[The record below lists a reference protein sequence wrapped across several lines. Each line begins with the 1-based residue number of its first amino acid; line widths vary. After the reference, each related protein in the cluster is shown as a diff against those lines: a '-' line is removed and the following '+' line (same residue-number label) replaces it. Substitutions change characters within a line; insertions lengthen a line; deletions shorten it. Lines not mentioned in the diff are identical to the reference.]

1 MKPEIKC
8 DVDKVANFVSYLHE
22 LENIVSECKI
32 DNEYIKPLSVY
43 EDSLYKRVRYYSIQ
57 VANTCYRIEKSKK
70 FLSDIVNKLKSAN
83 NEIKTEVNNLPSSSD
98 VGLNSGAVVSSGASY
113 TYSSSS
119 GSYSSD
125 DVGMSNYDDIDDSSL
140 TSNSSVSTEKSTVSK
155 NEDINVEDLENI
167 VKNLISLN
175 ITKEQFVGITK
186 VEADKGYFYVIELK
200 CMNEDGK
207 WKDNDI
213 TKYYMMDGKIVACEL
228 GDGRLAKKENGKYVY
243 SDAKTK
249 VTTES
254 VAAFL
259 GLTKIEKKDNVA
271 KDTNSNKNDNKASS
285 SNNSN
290 STKKTSSSNTSKKSN
305 DTVKVTGNNSLKGNV
320 INTDKPVGIGT
331 KYNLSDDQLARL
343 ACVAQ
348 REQGSVEGA
357 KVELSLM
364 ANLYEKYKKNY
375 DNVLD
380 YVYNSGWFASGATN
394 NYQYPG
400 DAYVAAAREVIN
412 NGKRYLASNVV
423 EHDYLGDLVYNSTG
437 NIYDKSSY
445 IPGKT
450 VLQNQWGAKYVFV
463 GFAPNGGDPFGY
475 LIN

>member
-1 MKPEIKC
+1 MIKVDSVAIERYISFLDSVRSKLVDVKDEFYRETKNKATLISNSLGDKIEI
-8 DVDKVANFVSYLHE
+8 VNSRMNTL
-22 LENIVSECKI
+22 SQKI
-32 DNEYIKPLSVY
+32 SNLK
-43 EDSLYKRVRYYSIQ
+43 
-57 VANTCYRIEKSKK
+57 
-70 FLSDIVNKLKSAN
+70 SDIKNGYNLYIDTQN
-83 NEIKTEVNNLPSSSD
+83 NIQENYNNLPSASD
-98 VGLNSGAVVSSGASY
+98 VGLSSGAVVSSGASY

-140 TSNSSVSTEKSTVSK
+140 TSNSSVSTEKNTVSK

-175 ITKEQFVGITK
+175 ITREQFVGITK

-271 KDTNSNKNDNKASS
+271 KDTNSNKNENKASS

-290 STKKTSSSNTSKKSN
+290 STKKTSSSSTSKKSN
-305 DTVKVTGNNSLKGNV
+305 DTVKVTGSNSLKGNV

>member
-1 MKPEIKC
+1 MSEKNYEIGF
-8 DVDKVANFVSYLHE
+8 DEDLFEAYISYLANLSFKVASAKINNLSSSAFSVDNDLWSTIKIFKTSMTDTHGAIREYMSDLNKSFEQITTSETYL
-22 LENIVSECKI
+22 NQKTGT
-32 DNEYIKPLSVY
+32 DLS
-43 EDSLYKRVRYYSIQ
+43 S
-57 VANTCYRIEKSKK
+57 A
-70 FLSDIVNKLKSAN
+70 SDI
-83 NEIKTEVNNLPSSSD
+83 
-98 VGLNSGAVVSSGASY
+98 GLSSGSESSASSY
-113 TYSSSS
+113 SSS
-119 GSYSSD
+119 GSDYSS
-125 DVGMSNYDDIDDSSL
+125 GISSSNYDNNDDGKINL
-140 TSNSSVSTEKSTVSK
+140 SNDKRTDSK
-155 NEDINVEDLENI
+155 NEYISVEDLEKI
-167 VKNLISLN
+167 VEILISLN
-175 ITKEQFVGITK
+175 ITKDQFGGLTK
-186 VEADKGYFYVIELK
+186 VDVDKDYYYVIDLN
-200 CMNEDGK
+200 CMNKDGK

-213 TKYYMMDGKIVACEL
+213 TKYYIKDGKIVACLL
-228 GDGRLAKKENGKYVY
+228 GDGRLAKRENGKIVY
-243 SDAKTK
+243 SDSKDK
-249 VTTES
+249 VTDEFIAT
-254 VAAFL
+254 FL
-259 GLTKIEKKDNVA
+259 GMKVVA
-271 KDTNSNKNDNKASS
+271 NKTDDNKVSNNTKKESKSTTTSS
-285 SNNSN
+285 SKNTTNNKSADSKNSN
-290 STKKTSSSNTSKKSN
+290 S
-305 DTVKVTGNNSLKGNV
+305 TVKVTGANVLKGNV